1 MSARQKLMRPA
12 VLGALLAVSVALN
25 LFLAGTLAGR
35 AGARAMHP
43 PPFARDVDARLG
55 FLSREKRQEL
65 RRHLLPPRDEMLR
78 HHREVRALQQELGT
92 ELAREPPRREEL
104 ERELAALRELNMTMQ
119 QRLHRR
125 FVDTV
130 LELPPAERRAMMG
143 ALLASPGS
151 AVHGPRRFGAG
162 PRHGGAAGARVP
174 ATTSTPPDAGQAAP
188 GEDMQAD

>member
-130 LELPPAERRAMMG
+130 LELPLAERRAMMD
-143 ALLASPGS
+143 ALLASPRTPG
-151 AVHGPRRFGAG
+151 GPRRFDSGHHRRG
-162 PRHGGAAGARVP
+162 ETDGK
-174 ATTSTPPDAGQAAP
+174 TPAAP
-188 GEDMQAD
+188 APSAIERSGPGEGAQAD